1 MDRQIADRY
10 KDIPGWGIDADPED
24 HPNYPIKHWNGAD
37 HERLNY
43 ARPPLQ
49 PKDVELLRSIERPSD
64 SAVFGTSSPPSGLS
78 GHLRRFAFRFSEG
91 HAGHWMTLILADRV
105 NAVEGIVEDLSRG
118 HIPNVFAE
126 RGWNAEWKYNRK
138 SMVTKIAATVLV
150 TTVAIALLSRKKK

>member
-49 PKDVELLRSIERPSD
+49 PKDVELLRSVERPSD
-64 SAVFGTSSPPSGLS
+64 SAVFGTSTPPSGLS